1 MTSTFS
7 AAGAP
12 DDRRILGPAF
22 SAGVVVVLSV
32 AAIVGIGLSGGG
44 TAAVPTLDTTP
55 AVAVP
60 APVPLFPFE
69 AARSGLPGPRDG
81 RGDGLG

>member
-1 MTSTFS
+1 MTSTFA

-12 DDRRILGPAF
+12 DDRRILGPAL

-32 AAIVGIGLSGGG
+32 AAIAGIGLSGGG
-44 TAAVPTLDTTP
+44 DAVVPTGDATPAAAVP
-55 AVAVP
+55 VR

-69 AARSGLPGPRDG
+69 AAR
-81 RGDGLG
+81 

>member
-1 MTSTFS
+1 MTSTFP
-7 AAGAP
+7 AAEAP
-12 DDRRILGPAF
+12 DDRRILGPRL

-44 TAAVPTLDTTP
+44 APAVPTVDMTP

-60 APVPLFPFE
+60 ARAPVPLFPFE
-69 AARSGLPGPRDG
+69 DAR
-81 RGDGLG
+81 